1 MRKLFNIAIVVLL
14 YAAAWIGAGFLLR
27 GENSQV
33 STDIARWLWGLGVLI
48 ITTLGQL
55 AWKVH
60 EAKRVDG
67 LSSTQRLRVRRVAT
81 LIGIRI
87 YVLMA
92 VVFVSCVVGFFSAF
106 ITSPMIEGFMA
117 QTALGLT
124 LASAVV
130 WLAWT
135 QLAQRDLQRFED
147 KAREALAQQKAAQK
161 LAERL
166 KNIGPSSSA
175 V

>member
-1 MRKLFNIAIVVLL
+1 MRKQINIAVVVLL
-14 YAAAWIGAGFLLR
+14 YASAWFGAGLLLR

-33 STDIARWLWGLGVLI
+33 SADIARWLWGLGVLI

-67 LSSTQRLRVRRVAT
+67 LSSSQRLRVRQVAG
-81 LIGIRI
+81 LIGTRI
-87 YVLMA
+87 YILMA
-92 VVFVSCVVGFFSAF
+92 IVFLSCVVGFFSSF
-106 ITSPMIEGFMA
+106 VTSPKAGSLMA
-117 QTALGLT
+117 QTGLGFT

-130 WLAWT
+130 WLVWT

-147 KAREALAQQKAAQK
+147 KAREEVAKRNAAQALAD
-161 LAERL
+161 RL
-166 KNIGPSSSA
+166 KMIKPT
-175 V
+175 